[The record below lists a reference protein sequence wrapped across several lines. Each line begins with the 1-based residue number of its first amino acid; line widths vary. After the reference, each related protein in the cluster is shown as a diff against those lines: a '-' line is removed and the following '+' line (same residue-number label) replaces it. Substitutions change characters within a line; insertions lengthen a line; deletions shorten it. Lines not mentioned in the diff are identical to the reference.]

1 MTLNPQAQAFFDA
14 GRAAGAPPLWQL
26 TAVQAREGSAAIV
39 EMIGD
44 GPPVSSVEE
53 LQIPVRDAVIAGRRY
68 SPDGARG
75 TIVWLHGGGWVFDGL
90 ESGDAMCRI
99 LAQQRRRGRRR
110 DRLPG
115 RTGASLSG
123 PARRLLG
130 RPALGCGNG
139 RAARSSSA
147 ATAPAGTCR
156 RSARF
161 ARATPAAPRWRRRSS
176 STRSPI
182 TTRRGA
188 PTSSTATAALLLGAR
203 EMQWFFD
210 HYEPDVARRANPE
223 VSPLRAASLRD
234 VPPAIVVVAG
244 YDPLHDEVIAYAQRL
259 EEDGV
264 AVSLHS
270 YPDDAHAF
278 FSFVNIM
285 TSGNEA
291 VARVGARGPRDDRG
305 RRRLSG
311 HEPDDRR
318 GGSSPGVAGVEST
331 VVAFTGPRSGL
342 DPLGSWGRVGPRRRG
357 PPSGSAGRR
366 ARARRRDPRATQRR
380 APRPRHRHGADAR
393 DLDAAGGR
401 RPTPPRTS

>member
-99 LAQQRRRGRRR
+99 LANSAGADVVAIDYRVAPEHPFPVPLDDCWDALRWVAGTDEGPLVVGGDSAGGNMSAVCSLRAR
-110 DRLPG
+110 DAG
-115 RTGASLSG
+115 G
-123 PARRLLG
+123 PAL
-130 RPALGCGNG
+130 
-139 RAARSSSA
+139 AAQILVYPV
-147 ATAPAGTCR
+147 TDHD
-156 RSARF
+156 
-161 ARATPAAPRWRRRSS
+161 
-176 STRSPI
+176 
-182 TTRRGA
+182 TTRRSYVEHGD
-188 PTSSTATAALLLGAR
+188 TGLLLGAR

-223 VSPLRAASLRD
+223 VSPLRAASLRG

-259 EEDGV
+259 EEEGV

-291 VARVGARGPRDDRG
+291 VARVGAQVR
-305 RRRLSG
+305 
-311 HEPDDRR
+311 EMIAA
-318 GGSSPGVAGVEST
+318 PG
-331 VVAFTGPRSGL
+331 
-342 DPLGSWGRVGPRRRG
+342 D
-357 PPSGSAGRR
+357 
-366 ARARRRDPRATQRR
+366 
-380 APRPRHRHGADAR
+380 
-393 DLDAAGGR
+393 
-401 RPTPPRTS
+401 